1 MCSAFPK
8 NKKQTNP
15 DLNQTIHNNYRV
27 SDTID
32 GGTVGLVSGLVSWE
46 LLLIFFL
53 SYCIY
58 LIGNC
63 QFMVSVFLSVFFGPI
78 LFSLYMLPLGIF
90 N

>member
-32 GGTVGLVSGLVSWE
+32 GGTVGLVSGLVFWD
-46 LLLIFFL
+46 LLLIVFILLYL
-53 SYCIY
+53 S
-58 LIGNC
+58 NRK
-63 QFMVSVFLSVFFGPI
+63 LSVYGVSFFVSFFWAHFI
-78 LFSLYMLPLGIF
+78 FTLYASLGYF
-90 N
+90 